1 MNNILLNFFIY
12 LIETLCGHREEI
24 KIDNL
29 DVKSYDSYFL
39 YDLDT
44 FEVTPL

>member
-1 MNNILLNFFIY
+1 MNNLLLNFFIY
-12 LIETLCGHREEI
+12 LIETLCGDREEI
-24 KIDNL
+24 KIDI